1 MILMKSKML
10 QSMKKIFSKVMLV
23 AAAAMAFFACQK
35 PEVIEPETSHEVM
48 LTFSSEKPEFN
59 DETKTEWTGET
70 IQWSKGDK
78 IRVAYTCNGVWQNAD
93 GNATSD
99 ETEGN
104 KSAKLYAS
112 TELESAME
120 IATFKVPTTFKVNED
135 NENAV
140 HEFYALYPSNL
151 TTSTSLNFAPS
162 VTVSLPANQTPSAT
176 SFDASADMMIAKSN
190 FYTGI
195 PTEAISLKWNRLVAH
210 GYLTL
215 KALAVDGPEKVESI
229 VLTANAE
236 ADMVG
241 KHYVD
246 FETQV
251 VTKSGETA
259 TNVITIDGT
268 NLSIDADGNVSF
280 WVSFLPCTW
289 TSLKVEVETNKASYT
304 REIDLSANQKTF
316 VKNARNVLGIGMA
329 SATRVAKEAPVAD
342 YSGTYVIVAERNSE
356 KKFYYMTAVDAGAS
370 TKRFVAVLAGETCP
384 TDVEGLD
391 DTYRWDI
398 SKSGDSYV
406 VTSVQNGQSISWT
419 SGNSAF
425 LAPTGLP
432 FEVTENENGTFT
444 FKYAASDED
453 RYISLNNTTGN
464 NYFALYKS
472 GQAKDLY
479 LLPVTPDTTPSVKL
493 ETEEL
498 ELTSEESE
506 GTIEVNA
513 KNIASIEVRALVEKG
528 SQDESDWLVAEYD
541 EANSCVTYSALAN
554 ESEESRTA
562 FIEVYCLDAE
572 DNEIIAGIN
581 VTQKGF
587 ATEPAGPQ
595 TITVADFLE
604 LKDTETEYILTGK
617 ITRVANTTYGNFDI
631 TDATGTVYVYGL
643 LTPDG
648 TAQKQWA
655 AAGLKQGDIITIKGK
670 YSVYN
675 NSPQVK
681 NAVYVSHKGI
691 SVDNSSLTFAAE
703 GGYQDVTATLV
714 NTTDAISV
722 SVDNPHFTVALK
734 SGNTYTVTAP
744 ANETEEDIYANL
756 TFTAGE
762 LTAVVSISQVAP
774 EVEEEVVGGR
784 DDFNTVSAN
793 SGYST
798 RTTTAGWKG
807 TNCAVMQGG
816 TSDSNP
822 TFKFIGSTNATRAF
836 TINGKTTAKGV
847 ITSPTLT
854 TGCGKLSLKYGNA
867 FAESNGVDF
876 TVTIKQN
883 GTVVKTYKVDVN
895 SVTQKKAYTWEQ
907 EVNVAGDFVIE
918 ITNNCPSNS
927 TSNKDRV
934 SIWDVEWT
942 GYKN

>member
-1 MILMKSKML
+1 ML

-162 VTVSLPANQTPSAT
+162 VTVSLLANQTPSAT

-259 TNVITIDGT
+259 TNVITIDGA

-444 FKYAASDED
+444 FKYAHSDGD
-453 RYISLNNTTGN
+453 RFISLNGNTGN
-464 NYFALYKS
+464 DYFALYKS
-472 GQAKDLY
+472 GQAMNLY
-479 LLPVTPDTTPSVKL
+479 LLPVTPNTAPKVTL
-493 ETEEL
+493 EQTSL
-498 ELTSEESE
+498 ELTADASE
-506 GTIEVNA
+506 GTITISTKYVSDVRVTA
-513 KNIASIEVRALVEKG
+513 KVEKDA
-528 SQDESDWLVAEYD
+528 QEESEWLTADYVD
-541 EANSCVTYSALAN
+541 GKITYSAPAN
-554 ESEESRTA
+554 DSEARTA
-562 FIEVYCLDAE
+562 YIEVYVNGE
-572 DNEIIAGIN
+572 DGSSFSTGIE
-581 VTQKGF
+581 VTQ
-587 ATEPAGPQ
+587 AAYVAEPAAPQ
-595 TITVADFLE
+595 VVTVKEFLAQ
-604 LKDTETEYILTGK
+604 TVSSNIWYQLTGV
-617 ITRVANTTYGNFDI
+617 IEGIYNTTYGNFYLNDG
-631 TDATGTVYVYGL
+631 TDKVLVYGL
-643 LTPDG
+643 TATQQTTNDKTFASLGLRDGDIVTLIGTRADHQG
-648 TAQKQWA
+648 TAQVGGPA
-655 AAGLKQGDIITIKGK
+655 
-670 YSVYN
+670 Y
-675 NSPQVK
+675 
-681 NAVYVSHKGI
+681 YVSHQSVSDAPVI
-691 SVDNSSLTFAAE
+691 SYQDNVVTIAAATGATVYYTIDGTNPTTASTMYTTAFEITEDTTVKAIALEDGKLVSTIAVAECIWKDPNAGGDDTIVATSGTVLWSETWADAGSTSTTFASNAAISTYNYAGRTGFEDNATSVTYTADASNNVRITKSSGGNCSSGHLWFNKSVAGELKTSAIKLYGATSLTFSHSQGTSGSSCQTLYSVN
-703 GGYQDVTATLV
+703 GGSTWTSLGTQSGAIATKTYSFTVPAGTESVMIKLV
-714 NTTDAISV
+714 HAFSNSKNTR
-722 SVDNPHFTVALK
+722 VDNLVLK
-734 SGNTYTVTAP
+734 
-744 ANETEEDIYANL
+744 
-756 TFTAGE
+756 
-762 LTAVVSISQVAP
+762 
-774 EVEEEVVGGR
+774 
-784 DDFNTVSAN
+784 
-793 SGYST
+793 
-798 RTTTAGWKG
+798 
-807 TNCAVMQGG
+807 
-816 TSDSNP
+816 
-822 TFKFIGSTNATRAF
+822 
-836 TINGKTTAKGV
+836 
-847 ITSPTLT
+847 
-854 TGCGKLSLKYGNA
+854 
-867 FAESNGVDF
+867 
-876 TVTIKQN
+876 
-883 GTVVKTYKVDVN
+883 VK
-895 SVTQKKAYTWEQ
+895 
-907 EVNVAGDFVIE
+907 
-918 ITNNCPSNS
+918 
-927 TSNKDRV
+927 
-934 SIWDVEWT
+934 
-942 GYKN
+942 